1 MLVAEQSLTLGLS
14 AADRAYVIDQGRI
27 VLSGNA
33 RDLATDHRV
42 VDTYLGR

>member
-1 MLVAEQSLTLGLS
+1 VLLAEQSLTLGLS

-27 VLSGNA
+27 VLSGA
-33 RDLATDHRV
+33 AAELANDRRV